1 MKRIVFAFVILSI
14 ALLACNISSTATPP
28 VGIATPVV
36 TLLPVASEPPTASVP
51 PAATEPPTA
60 TQVPA
65 TTQPPAPQANV
76 TCNELKLFLDPA
88 LAGGYSC
95 KTIPEVNGQGGPGF
109 DVNPQYTELTLTGYV
124 LSGRFFEPKIAVYP
138 VQKFIEL
145 MPDAIPA
152 KVSALQT
159 LIGGGPTGAK
169 GLPLLPNFNA
179 GQEFFAQY
187 KVAAFVNGNGIRYL
201 TQYSQFIDPIN
212 NHELFYTYQG
222 LTSDGSY
229 WISAIL
235 PISNPVLPADGNNPP
250 NGQTPEQFGNNF
262 ATYIADLT
270 TQLNSQ
276 PAESYS
282 PTITMLDGLVTSI
295 MIQP

>member
-1 MKRIVFAFVILSI
+1 MKRIVPAFVILSI
-14 ALLACNISSTATPP
+14 ALFACNISSTPTTVVVTP
-28 VGIATPVV
+28 APVV
-36 TLLPVASEPPTASVP
+36 TSAPVATEAPT
-51 PAATEPPTA
+51 ATEPPTA
-60 TQVPA
+60 TQAPVA
-65 TTQPPAPQANV
+65 SLPPTPQANV

-124 LSGRFFEPKIAVYP
+124 LSDRFFEPKIAVYP

-145 MPDAIPA
+145 VPDAIPA
-152 KVSALQT
+152 KVSALQA
-159 LIGGGPTGAK
+159 LIGGGSTGTK
-169 GLPLLPNFNA
+169 GLPILPIFNA
-179 GQEFFAQY
+179 AQEFFTQY

-201 TQYSQFIDPIN
+201 TQYSQFVDPIN
-212 NHELFYTYQG
+212 NHEVFYTYQG

-229 WISAIL
+229 WVSAIL

-250 NGQTPEQFGNNF
+250 NGQTPEQFSNNF
-262 ATYIADLT
+262 TTYIADLT
-270 TQLNSQ
+270 AQLNSQ

-282 PTITMLDGLVTSI
+282 PTLTMLDALVTSI
-295 MIQP
+295 TIQP

>member
-1 MKRIVFAFVILSI
+1 MKRIVIAFIILSI
-14 ALLACNISSTATPP
+14 ALIACNISSTATPT
-28 VGIATPVV
+28 VVTSAPVV
-36 TLLPVASEPPTASVP
+36 TSVPVATEAPTVSEPPTVIQAPV
-51 PAATEPPTA
+51 ATL
-60 TQVPA
+60 
-65 TTQPPAPQANV
+65 PPAPQANV

-152 KVSALQT
+152 KVSALQA

-201 TQYSQFIDPIN
+201 TQYSQFVDPIN

-250 NGQTPEQFGNNF
+250 NGLTPEQFSNNF
-262 ATYIADLT
+262 TTYIADLT
-270 TQLNSQ
+270 IQLNSQ

-282 PTITMLDGLVTSI
+282 PTITMLDALVTSI
-295 MIQP
+295 AIQP

>member
-1 MKRIVFAFVILSI
+1 MKRIVFAFAILSI
-14 ALLACNISSTATPP
+14 ALFACNISSTATPP
-28 VGIATPVV
+28 VGTAAPVV
-36 TLLPVASEPPTASVP
+36 TAVPVASEPPTASVP
-51 PAATEPPTA
+51 PTA
-60 TQVPA
+60 TQAPVA
-65 TTQPPAPQANV
+65 TQPPAPQANV

-95 KTIPEVNGQGGPGF
+95 NTIPEVSGQGGPGF
-109 DVNPQYTELTLTGYV
+109 DVNPEYTELTLTGYV

-145 MPDAIPA
+145 MPDVIPA
-152 KVSALQT
+152 RVSALQA
-159 LIGGGPTGAK
+159 LMGGGPTDAK
-169 GLPLLPNFNA
+169 GLPILPIFNA
-179 GQEFFAQY
+179 RQEFFAQY

-201 TQYSQFIDPIN
+201 TQYSQFTDPIN

-250 NGQTPEQFGNNF
+250 NGQTPEQFSNNF
-262 ATYIADLT
+262 DTYIADLT

-282 PTITMLDGLVTSI
+282 PTITMLDALVTSI
-295 MIQP
+295 SIQP

>member
-1 MKRIVFAFVILSI
+1 MKRIVIAFIILSI
-14 ALLACNISSTATPP
+14 ALIACNISSTATPT
-28 VGIATPVV
+28 VVTSAPVV
-36 TLLPVASEPPTASVP
+36 TSVPVATEAPTVS
-51 PAATEPPTA
+51 EPPTA
-60 TQVPA
+60 TQAPVA
-65 TTQPPAPQANV
+65 TLPPAPQTNV

-95 KTIPEVNGQGGPGF
+95 KTTPEVNGQGGPGF

-152 KVSALQT
+152 KVSALQA
-159 LIGGGPTGAK
+159 LIGGGLTGNK
-169 GLPLLPNFNA
+169 GLPILPIFNA
-179 GQEFFAQY
+179 VQEFFAQY

-201 TQYSQFIDPIN
+201 TQYSQFVDPIN

-250 NGQTPEQFGNNF
+250 NGLTPEQFSNNF
-262 ATYIADLT
+262 TTYIADLT
-270 TQLNSQ
+270 IQLNSQ

-282 PTITMLDGLVTSI
+282 PTITMLDALVTSI
-295 MIQP
+295 TIQP